1 MPGPNSFRISGY
13 SIRVHAGD
21 DAIARLSD
29 EADRARAKRVFV
41 VCGQSVAHRTDLLN
55 RVRDVLGG
63 RLAGVFDG
71 AQTGS
76 PVPSV
81 TKGAAMAAEAGAD
94 LIVAV
99 GGGSAVVT
107 ARAITIL
114 LAEGGTARDHATK
127 YPQGLPP
134 VSPRLM
140 QPKIPNVLVLTT
152 PTTAATRAG
161 TAVIDPETGHRLELF
176 DPKTRPAALIWDT
189 RALLTAPPSLCVS
202 AAASCYSGV
211 VGALQSRER
220 LNPLAGGDLVQAL
233 RLLQENLPLVALR
246 PDAGE
251 VRLNLSA
258 AAFLYNRAGDSGAGG
273 SAVGVVSAMAHSLD
287 TRYPECDHGA
297 AYAILTAPGMRFNRD
312 HNLAGQ
318 ARLASVMGVRQH
330 SMENDA
336 AARAAADAVA
346 QTFNS
351 LGLPARLSQ
360 VGVGEEG
367 VKLLAE
373 DTMTDF
379 ALHRNVRPVK
389 EVSELE
395 ELLREI
401 W

>member
-1 MPGPNSFRISGY
+1 VPSSSSFRITGY

-21 DAIARLSD
+21 NAIARLSD
-29 EADRARAKRVFV
+29 EADRARAKRAFV
-41 VCGQSVAHRTDLLN
+41 VCGQSVANRTGLLD
-55 RVRDVLGG
+55 RVRDALGD

-81 TKGAAMAAEAGAD
+81 ERGAAMAAEAGAD
-94 LIVAV
+94 LIIAV

-107 ARAITIL
+107 ARAIIIL
-114 LAEGGTARDHATK
+114 LAEGGTPRDHATK
-127 YPQGLPP
+127 YPPGRPP
-134 VSPRLM
+134 ASPRLM

-176 DPKTRPAALIWDT
+176 DPKTRPTALIWDT
-189 RALLTAPPSLCVS
+189 GALLTAPPPLCVS

-211 VGALQSRER
+211 VGALQAREG

-233 RLLQENLPLVALR
+233 RLLQGNMPLVDSR
-246 PDAGE
+246 PDDGE

-297 AYAILTAPGMRFNRD
+297 AYSILTAPGMRFNRD
-312 HNLAGQ
+312 HNVAGQ

-330 SMENDA
+330 SMGDDA
-336 AARAAADAVA
+336 AAMAAADAVA
-346 QTFNS
+346 QAFGA
-351 LGLPARLSQ
+351 LGMPSRLSQ
-360 VGVGEEG
+360 VGVSEEG
-367 VKLLAE
+367 VKLIAE

-395 ELLREI
+395 KLLREI

>member
-1 MPGPNSFRISGY
+1 MPGPNSFRIAGY

-21 DAIARLSD
+21 NAIARLSD
-29 EADRARAKRVFV
+29 EADRARAKRAFV
-41 VCGQSVAHRTDLLN
+41 VCGQSVAHRTGLLD
-55 RVRDVLGG
+55 RVKDALGD

-71 AQTGS
+71 TQTGS

-81 TKGAAMAAEAGAD
+81 EKGAAMAAEAGAD

-107 ARAITIL
+107 ARAIVIL
-114 LAEGGTARDHATK
+114 LAEGGTAHDHATK
-127 YPQGLPP
+127 YPAGRPP

-140 QPKIPNVLVLTT
+140 QPKIPNILVLTT

-176 DPKTRPAALIWDT
+176 DPKTRPSALIWDT
-189 RALLTAPPSLCVS
+189 GALLTAPPPLCVS

-211 VGALQSRER
+211 VGALQASER
-220 LNPLAGGDLVQAL
+220 PNPLAEGDLVQAL
-233 RLLQENLPLVALR
+233 RLLQENLPLVDPR
-246 PDAGE
+246 PEDGE

-273 SAVGVVSAMAHSLD
+273 SAVGVVSALAHSLD

-297 AYAILTAPGMRFNRD
+297 AYSICTAPGMRFNRD
-312 HNLAGQ
+312 HNVAGQ
-318 ARLASVMGVRQH
+318 ARLASVMGVRQQ
-330 SMENDA
+330 SMQDDGA
-336 AARAAADAVA
+336 AMAAADAVA
-346 QTFNS
+346 QIYEA
-351 LGLPARLSQ
+351 LGMPSRLSQ
-360 VGVGEEG
+360 VGVSEEG
-367 VKLLAE
+367 VKLIAE

>member
-1 MPGPNSFRISGY
+1 
-13 SIRVHAGD
+13 
-21 DAIARLSD
+21 LSD
-29 EADRARAKRVFV
+29 EADRARAKRAFV
-41 VCGQSVAHRTDLLN
+41 VCGQTVAHRTGLLD
-55 RVRDVLGG
+55 RIRDALGN

-81 TKGAAMAAEAGAD
+81 EKGAAMAADAGAD
-94 LIVAV
+94 LIIAV

-107 ARAITIL
+107 ARAVIIL

-127 YPQGLPP
+127 YPPGRPP

-140 QPKIPNVLVLTT
+140 QPKTPNVLVLTT

-176 DPKTRPAALIWDT
+176 DPKTRPVALIWDT
-189 RALLTAPPSLCVS
+189 GALLTAPPQLCVS

-211 VGALQSRER
+211 VGALQTRER

-233 RLLQENLPLVALR
+233 RLLQENLPQVDAR
-246 PDAGE
+246 PDDGE
-251 VRLNLSA
+251 VRLNLST

-273 SAVGVVSAMAHSLD
+273 SAVGVVSAIAHSLD

-297 AYAILTAPGMRFNRD
+297 AYSILTAPGMRFNRE

-318 ARLASVMGVRQH
+318 ARLASVMGLRQR
-330 SMENDA
+330 SMEDSA
-336 AARAAADAVA
+336 AAAAAADAVA
-346 QTFNS
+346 NVFGA
-351 LGLPARLSQ
+351 LGMPSRLNQ
-360 VGVGEEG
+360 VGVNEEG
-367 VKLLAE
+367 VKLIAE
-373 DTMTDF
+373 DAMTDF